1 MVPSGIKVFTRTVSL
16 NAQHQIFHARI
27 STGIPVRTESGFP
40 ACIASRF
47 PDSIASRFPDS
58 IASRFPA
65 PSTTVSYHGSFLQ
78 IKSIFPCGTCKQPI
92 YHVLSQK
99 SYRSALPVSI
109 GSKAGLKE
117 YREQGRIKRISE
129 TGRPGRVL
137 ETARPGRV
145 SETRQGKSTDSV
157 VKKTKAQ
164 PPHTNNGAALSVL
177 LQSGFFRDD
186 RTHSQAW
193 TMKWLVS

>member
-1 MVPSGIKVFTRTVSL
+1 MVSSGIKVFTRTVSL

-27 STGIPVRTESGFP
+27 ATGIPVRTESGFP

-47 PDSIASRFPDS
+47 PDSIASG
-58 IASRFPA
+58 FPA

-78 IKSIFPCGTCKQPI
+78 IKSFFPCGTCKQPI

-129 TGRPGRVL
+129 TGRPGRVF
-137 ETARPGRV
+137 RNSQVR
-145 SETRQGKSTDSV
+145 KSIRNKTMQRHRLRCL
-157 VKKTKAQ
+157 KKKRSPLT
-164 PPHTNNGAALSVL
+164 
-177 LQSGFFRDD
+177 
-186 RTHSQAW
+186 
-193 TMKWLVS
+193 

>member
-157 VKKTKAQ
+157 VKKQKRSPLTQ
-164 PPHTNNGAALSVL
+164 ITGLRSLFCYNPVFSEMTGLTRRHGP
-177 LQSGFFRDD
+177 
-186 RTHSQAW
+186 
-193 TMKWLVS
+193 